1 MSSEDRPDA
10 GDETAAPDEP
20 ATTSDTRDEAAPG
33 EPAAAEDAGDETAA
47 PGIAPRRLHPAGIA
61 VLGVGS
67 LRELALPLGIAFV
80 ATVFGSGSGHPTLR
94 AVVYAGIGAAIAVL
108 AGYLRWMTT
117 RWSVGAGTIR
127 LRTGVLSE
135 KVTDIP
141 LGRIQAIDTVH
152 GPLQRVFG
160 VRGVQV
166 QTAGGGRKGEITLP
180 AVGPADVDLLRAA
193 VRRHGEPDAAEP
205 APLAERRLGR
215 QRLLVAALTA
225 GQVGV
230 LLPLLAAV
238 PQLGEEL
245 WGNDIET
252 AGREGLRLVPES
264 APEWMLAGLGLLL
277 LAWLLST
284 AGELFAFA
292 GFTITRD
299 EDRLRV
305 RRGLLARR
313 EATVPIARVQ
323 AVRVVE
329 GVLRQP
335 FGLATVHVEVAGY
348 AKEAAAAQT
357 LFPLLRRAE
366 VEPFLAALLPELA
379 DGIDGLAGAP
389 RRALRRYLLPPTALL
404 LALGATAGVAFP
416 GAAPWPLL
424 AALPAAGYGLAR
436 WRAAGWRIEDRRL
449 AVRFRRLARIT
460 VLAPA
465 ARLQEHGVRQTVLQR
480 RAGLADVEVR
490 VGAGTRGR
498 VRHLDARVAG
508 RVFDALRRD
517 EVAAVGGA
525 PEPGPPSTRT
535 APRQ

>member
-1 MSSEDRPDA
+1 MSSERPPDA
-10 GDETAAPDEP
+10 GDEPAP
-20 ATTSDTRDEAAPG
+20 
-33 EPAAAEDAGDETAA
+33 
-47 PGIAPRRLHPAGIA
+47 PGIVARRLHPAGIA
-61 VLGVGS
+61 VLGVGA
-67 LRELALPLGIAFV
+67 LRELALPLGIAFA
-80 ATVFGSGSGHPTLR
+80 ATVLGSGSGQPVLR
-94 AVVYAGIGAAIAVL
+94 AVVYAGIGAVL
-108 AGYLRWMTT
+108 AMVAGYVRWMTT
-117 RWSVGAGTIR
+117 RWSVGAETVR
-127 LRTGVLSE
+127 LRTGVLSQ

-152 GPLQRVFG
+152 GPLQRLFG

-166 QTAGGGRKGEITLP
+166 QTAGGGREGEITLP
-180 AVGPADVDLLRAA
+180 AVGPADVELLRAA
-193 VRRHGEPDAAEP
+193 VRRRGEPAAAEP

-215 QRLLVAALTA
+215 ARLLVAALTA

-230 LLPLLAAV
+230 LLPLLAV
-238 PQLGEEL
+238 LPQLGEEL

-264 APEWMLAGLGLLL
+264 APEWVLAGLGVVL

-284 AGELFAFA
+284 AGALFAFA
-292 GFTITRD
+292 GFTIARD

-313 EATVPIARVQ
+313 EATVPVARVQ

-329 GVLRQP
+329 GLLRQP

-357 LFPLLRRAE
+357 LFPLLRRTE
-366 VEPFLAALLPELA
+366 VEPFLTALLPELA
-379 DGIDGLAGAP
+379 DRIDGLDGAP
-389 RRALRRYLLPPTALL
+389 PRALRRYLLPPTALL
-404 LALGATAGVAFP
+404 LALGAAACLAFP
-416 GAAPWPLL
+416 AAAPWPLL
-424 AALPAAGYGLAR
+424 AALPAAAYGLAG
-436 WRAAGWRIEDRRL
+436 WRAAGWRIADRRL

-480 RAGLADVEVR
+480 RAQLADVEVR
-490 VGAGTRGR
+490 VGAGTRGT

-508 RVFDALRRD
+508 GVFDALRRED
-517 EVAAVGGA
+517 VMATAASGTTVSHRARSGRA
-525 PEPGPPSTRT
+525 R
-535 APRQ
+535 